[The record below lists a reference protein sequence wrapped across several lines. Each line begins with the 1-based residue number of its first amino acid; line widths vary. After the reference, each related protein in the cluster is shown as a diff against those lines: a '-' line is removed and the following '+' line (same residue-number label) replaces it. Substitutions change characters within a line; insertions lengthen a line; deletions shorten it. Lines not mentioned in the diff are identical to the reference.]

1 MRGAF
6 SSPRQTRRLGAD
18 VILSLLVVAV
28 VALMVIPL
36 PTWLL
41 DILLASNLA
50 LSITILLVTLYVG
63 TALEIAAFPS
73 VLLITTLMRVS
84 LNVASTRLIL
94 LQADAGVVIRSFGEF
109 VVRGDFVVGAVVF
122 LILTIVQFV
131 VVAKGSERVAEV
143 GARFSLD
150 ALPGKQMAIEAEL
163 RSGIIHAEQAR
174 ARQRALER
182 ESHFYGAMDGAVK
195 FVKGDVVSAIL
206 ILFVNLVGGVAIGV
220 GQRHLPVSTAL
231 RTYGVLTIGDGL
243 VTQIP
248 ALLVA
253 TAAGILV
260 TRVASDEKAP
270 LGSELS
276 SQLFGMPRALGVAGG
291 VVTGLALVPGLP
303 AIPFLAIG
311 PALAAAAWLGRDAGR
326 LKSQRLS
333 DTQDSLAFEP
343 AVVPWS
349 FELSTDL
356 FRTLTPRTLAEISD
370 HVRET
375 VFRERGVPLPPCRY
389 SHDERLPDRHLVL
402 SIQEVPASV
411 VDVSENV
418 PASSLVRH
426 LKERLSPL
434 LLSRAADF
442 LGITETKLLLDRLDE
457 LSPATVRHVVPKVAD
472 IAVLTDVL
480 RRLLEESVSIRDLTG
495 ILDALARAPESER
508 DALSLTEH
516 VRGEL
521 KRALTWDLTGGT
533 SELSVVVLDSGIEDA
548 VRAAVSK
555 TTSGSYLAL
564 APAAARD
571 IVAAV
576 QRALTNGNGVP
587 SGSGVLL
594 TRPDVRRFVR
604 KLIETD
610 LPEVRVVSHAEL
622 MPELVVKTKARAR
635 LGTAL
640 SD

>member
-1 MRGAF
+1 M
-6 SSPRQTRRLGAD
+6 
-18 VILSLLVVAV
+18 SLLVVAV
-28 VALMVIPL
+28 VALMVVPL

-50 LSITILLVTLYVG
+50 LSIAILLVTLYVG

-163 RSGIIHAEQAR
+163 RSGIIQPEQAR
-174 ARQRALER
+174 VRQRALER

-195 FVKGDVVSAIL
+195 FVKGDVVAAIL

-220 GQRHLPVSTAL
+220 GQRHLPVSRAL
-231 RTYGVLTIGDGL
+231 QTYGVLTIGDGL

-260 TRVASDEKAP
+260 TRVASDEEAP

-276 SQLFGMPRALGVAGG
+276 AQLFGMPRALGVAGG
-291 VVTGLALVPGLP
+291 VVMALALVPGLP
-303 AIPFLAIG
+303 ALPFLAIG
-311 PALAAAAWLGRDAGR
+311 PALVAAAWLGREVHGAKD
-326 LKSQRLS
+326 Q
-333 DTQDSLAFEP
+333 LAEMRAPLTFEP

-349 FELSTDL
+349 LEVSADL
-356 FRTLTPRTLAEISD
+356 FRALSPRMFPELGK
-370 HVRET
+370 HVRDA

-389 SHDERLPDRHLVL
+389 CVDDRLPDRHLVL
-402 SIQEVPASV
+402 SIHEVPASV
-411 VDVSENV
+411 VVV
-418 PASSLVRH
+418 PEEIPGASIAGH
-426 LKERLSPL
+426 LEERLLSL

-442 LGITETKLLLDRLDE
+442 LGIAETKLLLDRLDE

-472 IAVLTDVL
+472 IALLTDVL
-480 RRLLEESVSIRDLTG
+480 RRLLEESVSIRDLKG
-495 ILDALARAPESER
+495 ILDALARAPDSDR

-516 VRGEL
+516 VRAEL

-533 SELSVVVLDSGIEDA
+533 SELSVVVLDPGIEDT
-548 VRAAVSK
+548 VRAAVSR
-555 TTSGSYLAL
+555 TTSGSYLSL

-576 QRALTNGNGVP
+576 QCALTNGNGAP

-610 LPEVRVVSHAEL
+610 LPNVRVVSHAEL
-622 MPELVVKTKARAR
+622 LPELVVKTQGRAR
-635 LGTAL
+635 LGPGL
-640 SD
+640 